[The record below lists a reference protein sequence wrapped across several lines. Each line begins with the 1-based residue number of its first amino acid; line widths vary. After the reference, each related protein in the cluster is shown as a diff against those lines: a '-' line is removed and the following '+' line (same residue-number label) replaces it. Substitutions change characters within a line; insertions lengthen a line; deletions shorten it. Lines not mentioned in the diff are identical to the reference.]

1 MKDVNINFRLSREE
15 RDLIKDI
22 ANDRGVSVSDLIVST
37 LLGDPDV
44 RRLHELIVR
53 AERLVAYLESS
64 IGGNNN
70 G

>member
-1 MKDVNINFRLSREE
+1 MKDVNINFRISREE

-22 ANDRGVSVSDLIVST
+22 ANERGVSVSDLIVST

-53 AERLVAYLESS
+53 AERLVAYLESE